1 MCAHKIAIPILIS
14 MRVCLL
20 VHHASPALP
29 NLSEY
34 TLMRLDVRARVMW
47 LRAWLE
53 THNETHDG
61 YTPDSCSELK
71 AKLVSCML
79 SQGMEVIVWYSSR
92 TIL

>member
-1 MCAHKIAIPILIS
+1 MCAHTIAIPILIS
-14 MRVCLL
+14 MCVCLL

-53 THNETHDG
+53 THDG